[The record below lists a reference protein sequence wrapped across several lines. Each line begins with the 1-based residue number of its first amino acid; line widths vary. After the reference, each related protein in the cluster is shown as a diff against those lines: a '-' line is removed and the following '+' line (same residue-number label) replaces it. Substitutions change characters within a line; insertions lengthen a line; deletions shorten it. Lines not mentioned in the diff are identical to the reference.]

1 MFKNM
6 TLGARI
12 AGGFTLLILIAM
24 LLGGLAVFNMKRV
37 EVESNKLALEYVPEV
52 GVANEIERAS
62 LETMYAMRG
71 YGLSQEAAYLE
82 TGKEKM
88 ALVQKHLDSAKALAA
103 DAPHLVKLPQQ
114 IQVTETALNEYVRLA
129 QETEAKFA
137 VMDEDRAQL
146 DASAQTYMKN
156 CLSFLEGQNE
166 AFKKDLADRQQKLSL
181 VSAIVD
187 LGTKARVLNF
197 KAQATK
203 DTAFLTE
210 AITALDGL
218 NELTGA
224 LRPITKDAEDLQRID
239 NTEAAASGYQ
249 QAMGRFLTEFKKGSA
264 ADQVVLEQCRAEMDK
279 AAGSYV
285 ENCSAFFEKQQ
296 AALEADMS
304 ERHKKINLVADIVNA
319 GNNVRLAAWRAQA
332 ERDPQV
338 IESGHAV
345 FTKDLKTLTEELR
358 AITRLDS
365 DIKRIE
371 DTVQS
376 GTAYGDA
383 MLAFV
388 GHWKELQQIGEDRGT
403 AANEVLAAA
412 QATAAA
418 GMEQTDA
425 IAHEAA
431 AALSLSSTIMVGG
444 LIAALV
450 IGVLLAFG
458 ITRSIT
464 GPVRRVIQGLAQGSD
479 QVSSAAN
486 QVSASSQQM
495 AQGASEQ
502 ASSLEETSAS
512 LEEMGSMTRQNADNA
527 EQANGMMREAHDAA
541 NQGREAMGR
550 MSEAIFKIK
559 KSSDETA
566 KIIKTIDEIAFQT
579 NLLAL
584 NAAVEAAR
592 AGDAGKGFAVVAEE
606 VRGLA
611 QRSAE
616 AAKNTSELI
625 AGAQENADNGVGV
638 SEEVGQVLE
647 RIAESVE
654 KVTQLI
660 AELSSASGE
669 QAQGI
674 DQINSAMAQ
683 IDQVTQSSAA
693 SSEEAASASEE
704 LSAQATELNDMVMA
718 LTRIVGGGNGEKT
731 LKALPLQ
738 PGKSERR
745 NTAVSAHSALI
756 SPEKVIPLDDDDF

>member
-1 MFKNM
+1 M
-6 TLGARI
+6 
-12 AGGFTLLILIAM
+12 
-24 LLGGLAVFNMKRV
+24 
-37 EVESNKLALEYVPEV
+37 
-52 GVANEIERAS
+52 VA
-62 LETMYAMRG
+62 
-71 YGLSQEAAYLE
+71 Q
-82 TGKEKM
+82 
-88 ALVQKHLDSAKALAA
+88 
-103 DAPHLVKLPQQ
+103 
-114 IQVTETALNEYVRLA
+114 
-129 QETEAKFA
+129 
-137 VMDEDRAQL
+137 
-146 DASAQTYMKN
+146 
-156 CLSFLEGQNE
+156 
-166 AFKKDLADRQQKLSL
+166 
-181 VSAIVD
+181 IVD
-187 LGTKARVLNF
+187 
-197 KAQATK
+197 
-203 DTAFLTE
+203 
-210 AITALDGL
+210 
-218 NELTGA
+218 
-224 LRPITKDAEDLQRID
+224 
-239 NTEAAASGYQ
+239 
-249 QAMGRFLTEFKKGSA
+249 
-264 ADQVVLEQCRAEMDK
+264 
-279 AAGSYV
+279 
-285 ENCSAFFEKQQ
+285 
-296 AALEADMS
+296 
-304 ERHKKINLVADIVNA
+304 A
-319 GNNVRLAAWRAQA
+319 GNAVRLAAWRAQA
-332 ERDPQV
+332 VRDPKI
-338 IESGHAV
+338 IEENEVEFDKKLKVLAA
-345 FTKDLKTLTEELR
+345 DLK
-358 AITRLDS
+358 AITRREENLQQID
-365 DIKRIE
+365 K
-371 DTVQS
+371 T
-376 GTAYGDA
+376 TAAGRAYADA

-388 GHWKELQQIGEDRGT
+388 SHWHRMQALGEERGAEAGQVLEAAITT
-403 AANEVLAAA
+403 A
-412 QATAAA
+412 TA

-431 AALSLSSTIMVGG
+431 AALSFSSTIMVGG

-450 IGVLLAFG
+450 VGVLLAFV

-464 GPVRRVIQGLAQGSD
+464 GPVRRVIDGLSRGSE

-486 QVSASSQQM
+486 QVSAASQQM

-541 NQGREAMGR
+541 TQGREAMGR
-550 MSEAIFKIK
+550 MSDAIGKIK
-559 KSSDETA
+559 NSSDETA

-616 AAKNTSELI
+616 AARNTSELI

-638 SEEVGQVLE
+638 SEEVGRVLE

-718 LTRIVGGGNGEKT
+718 LTRIVGGGNGGKT
-731 LKALPLQ
+731 LTALPLQ

-745 NTAVSAHSALI
+745 TTAVSAHGALI